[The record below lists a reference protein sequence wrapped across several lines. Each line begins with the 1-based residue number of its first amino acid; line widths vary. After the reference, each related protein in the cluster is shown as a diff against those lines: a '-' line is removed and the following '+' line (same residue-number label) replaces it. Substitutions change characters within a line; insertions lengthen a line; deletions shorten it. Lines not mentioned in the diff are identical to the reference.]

1 MAVKILATGDIH
13 LGKRSSDVPQDARK
27 IATQHTWNR
36 MVDYAIDTGIDA
48 ILLSGDIV
56 DQDNKF
62 FEANKA
68 LETGCTKLNENNIP
82 VCMVAGN
89 HDHDVLPEVI
99 KTKNFN
105 NIHLLGAN
113 DKWELKTL
121 NTKNGNIQIAGWS
134 FPSTYVHYNPLT
146 RSRFTMENINPD
158 IPAIGLLHADYGM
171 TSSIYAP
178 VQEQDFFNKNIDM
191 WILGHIH
198 KPGLL
203 SDTQGKILY
212 AGSPHALSSKE
223 PGKHGPLLLTI
234 LSKNNITHEWMDFSP
249 VRYEKLSIDT
259 GTPESVNN
267 IRSIIVTELRKN
279 AANIQKTSP
288 NLRYLVYDIEITGNF
303 REHTLIRSLQQE
315 ITNEAIIEDSN
326 LTTSVRKLHNKLKPA
341 GANLKDLAKQSSPAG
356 ILADTI
362 LKLEN
367 NETSPFIKDLM
378 EKWKKKQ
385 KEVISSKTYSTLF
398 HDYDTDNTDIDN
410 EARKYILEICNHTLD
425 ALLLQTKNSQS

>member
-13 LGKRSSDVPQDARK
+13 LGKRSTDVPEDARE
-27 IATQHTWNR
+27 IATKHTWNR

-48 ILLSGDIV
+48 IFLSGDIV

-68 LETGCTKLNENNIP
+68 LEAGCEKLNENNIP
-82 VCMVAGN
+82 VWMVAGN

-99 KTKNFN
+99 KTKKFN
-105 NIHLLGAN
+105 NVHLLGAN
-113 DKWELKTL
+113 GKWELKTL
-121 NTKNGNIQIAGWS
+121 NTQNGDIQVAGWS
-134 FPSTYVHYNPLT
+134 FHTTHVHFNPL
-146 RSRFTMENINPD
+146 SKFNLENINPD
-158 IPAIGLLHADYGM
+158 IPAIGLLHADYGII
-171 TSSIYAP
+171 SSNYAP

-212 AGSPHALSSKE
+212 PGSPHALSSKE

-234 LSKNNITHEWMDFSP
+234 EGKNNITHEWLDFSP

-259 GTPESVNN
+259 GTPESVND
-267 IRSIIVTELRKN
+267 IRSIIVTELNKN
-279 AANIQKTSP
+279 AGNIQKTAP
-288 NLRYLVYDIEITGNF
+288 NLRYLVYDIEITGKF
-303 REHTLIRSLQQE
+303 REHTLIDSFQEE
-315 ITNEAIIEDSN
+315 ITDEAIIEDSN
-326 LTTSVRKLHNKLKPA
+326 LTASVRKLHNKLKPA

-367 NETSPFIKDLM
+367 NETSPFIEDLM

-398 HDYDTDNTDIDN
+398 HDYDPDNTDIEN
-410 EARKYILEICNHTLD
+410 EAREYLLETCNHTLD
-425 ALLLQTKNSQS
+425 ALLLQTKNSPS

>member
-13 LGKRSSDVPQDARK
+13 LGKRSAGVPEDARE
-27 IATQHTWNR
+27 IATKHTWNR

-68 LETGCTKLNENNIP
+68 LEIGCEKLNEQNIP

-99 KTKNFN
+99 KTKDFN
-105 NIHLLGAN
+105 NVHLLGN
-113 DKWELKTL
+113 NGKWELKTL
-121 NTKNGNIQIAGWS
+121 NTKNGNIQVAGWS
-134 FPSTYVHYNPLT
+134 FHATYVPYSPL
-146 RSRFTMENINPD
+146 SKFNLENINPD
-158 IPAIGLLHADYGM
+158 LPAIGLLHADYGM
-171 TSSIYAP
+171 ISSDYAP
-178 VQEQDFFNKNIDM
+178 VQEQDFFNKNIDI

-212 AGSPHALSSKE
+212 PGSPHALSSKE

-234 LSKNNITHEWMDFSP
+234 EGKNNITHEWLDFSP

-259 GTPESVNN
+259 GNPESIND
-267 IRSIIVTELRKN
+267 IRPIIRTELKKN

-288 NLRYLVYDIEITGNF
+288 HLRYLIYDIEITGKF
-303 REHTLIRSLQQE
+303 REHNLIGTLQQE
-315 ITNEAIIEDSN
+315 ITNEAIIEN
-326 LTTSVRKLHNKLKPA
+326 VFVRKLHNKLKPA
-341 GANLKDLAKQSSPAG
+341 GAKLKDLAKQSSPAG

-367 NETSPFIKDLM
+367 NDTSPFIEALM

-385 KEVISSKTYSTLF
+385 QEVIHAKIYSPFSYGYQTE
-398 HDYDTDNTDIDN
+398 NTDIDN
-410 EARKYILEICNHTLD
+410 KAREYLLETCNHTLD
-425 ALLLQTKNSQS
+425 ALLSQTKNSQS